1 MEKAKTSSYEESKLA
16 KAARVMEDLEE
27 NSVEIGIFDQLAV
40 LDVTLSSIQHLM
52 TDQNMNKFRDY
63 EKESRS

>member
-1 MEKAKTSSYEESKLA
+1 
-16 KAARVMEDLEE
+16 MEDLEE

-40 LDVTLSSIQHLM
+40 LDITLSYIQHLM